1 MNIIQYDT
9 ATCTIEQIG
18 EIYNYLK
25 DKEFECVF
33 IPKDFTVLLDVDSAT
48 LHHLRREIDEAIR
61 QKEII
66 NNM

>member
-9 ATCTIEQIG
+9 ENYTIEQIR
-18 EIYNYLK
+18 ELYNSLK
-25 DKEFECVF
+25 EKGFECVF

-48 LHHLRREIDEAIR
+48 LHHFRNEIDEIIR